1 MQYIPEPVK
10 EELRAL
16 FSELTDGRPQD
27 YKREYRPRVD
37 GPARWLLIKD
47 GQIQYEVEV
56 EWDAETEKRTFL
68 SVVKHERDPEWL
80 EAMKTWCS

>member
-16 FSELTDGRPQD
+16 INKLTDGRPQD
-27 YKREYRPRVD
+27 YHREYRPRVD

-47 GQIQYEVEV
+47 GVIRFEIEV
-56 EWDAETEKRTFL
+56 EWDAETEKRTNL
-68 SVVKHERDPEWL
+68 VVRAWPPRPEQE
-80 EAMKTWCS
+80 EAAKKWCS